1 MKGSVPVPTTRHP
14 VLNLLLLVGLML
26 GSYCVGMFVIML
38 YARLALGGGSLGEI
52 VNNLRDVTANPAGF
66 RQGWDFTMVSQG
78 ILLFLL
84 FGATALVFASLLGF
98 RWADYFAPRR
108 PVPLWAPL
116 AAGALII
123 VLLPVM
129 SALVEWNAK
138 AHFPAFLHDFE
149 VWARAKED
157 QAQVLTK
164 YLTQFTSPGRFF
176 IGVLVV
182 AVVPAI
188 AEELFFR
195 GAIQRNLVQ
204 WFSPHVGIWLAA
216 ALFSAIHF
224 QFFGFFPRFVL
235 GLVLGYLYQ
244 WSGNILVPMAAHFTQ
259 NGFQLLLL
267 YMQQRRM
274 LGADFDPESTNALPW
289 AWVAVSAALSA
300 GLLYYIYQNLRPAV
314 PTEVRSISSRGIEI
328 QAAETSAS
336 VGRTFSANEAAPQPG
351 DSSVENQFS

>member
-1 MKGSVPVPTTRHP
+1 MKGSAPSATRHP
-14 VLNLLLLVGLML
+14 ALTLLLLVGLL
-26 GSYCVGMFVIML
+26 LAAFCVGMFVIAL
-38 YARLALGGGSLGEI
+38 YAKLTLDGADMSA
-52 VNNLRDVTANPAGF
+52 VMANPAGF

-78 ILLFLL
+78 VLLFIG
-84 FGATALVFASLLGF
+84 FGGAALALASISGY
-98 RWADYFAPRR
+98 RWANYFAPRR

-116 AAGALII
+116 TAALLII
-123 VLLPVM
+123 MLLPVM

-138 AHFPAFLHDFE
+138 THFPAFLHDFE
-149 VWARAKED
+149 AWARASED
-157 QAQVLTK
+157 RAQVLTK
-164 YLTQFTSPGRFF
+164 YLTQFSSTGRFL

-195 GAIQRNLVQ
+195 GVIQRNLVQ
-204 WFSPHVGIWLAA
+204 WFSPHLGIWLAA

-267 YMQQRRM
+267 YLQQRHV
-274 LGADFDPESTNALPW
+274 LGADFDPDSMNQLPW
-289 AWVAVSAALSA
+289 TWVAISAVISA
-300 GLLYYIYQNLRPAV
+300 GVLYYMYQNLLPPA
-314 PTEVRSISSRGIEI
+314 PTEMHSISSGGV
-328 QAAETSAS
+328 AVTAPETP
-336 VGRTFSANEAAPQPG
+336 VPEARSLDEEARRHHPG
-351 DSSVENQFS
+351 DSAVENQFSS